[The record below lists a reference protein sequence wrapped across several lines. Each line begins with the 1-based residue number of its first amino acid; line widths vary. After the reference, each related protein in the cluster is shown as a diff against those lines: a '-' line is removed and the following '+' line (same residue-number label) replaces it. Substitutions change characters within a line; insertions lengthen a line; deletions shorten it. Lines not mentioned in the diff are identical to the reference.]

1 MQKNTLTSFLDLL
14 NVKYTPSFT
23 TKHFNE
29 HPHKYNLYGLS
40 EMLSDYG
47 IENVATKVEDKENSL
62 PYIELPFIAHIGSD
76 FVVVY
81 QIDDKGVH
89 FFRNGKKITV
99 PVEPFLKTWSGV
111 VLLANP
117 TSNAKEPGY
126 SENKKKESFSILQ
139 KGIVA
144 KSYLWG
150 LARKDENS
158 KITFLD
164 MF

>member
-47 IENVATKVEDKENSL
+47 VENNAMRIEDKENDL
-62 PYIELPFIAHIGSD
+62 FNIPLPFIAHIGSD

-81 QIDDKGVH
+81 QIDDKGVKPTTSI
-89 FFRNGKKITV
+89 R
-99 PVEPFLKTWSGV
+99 E
-111 VLLANP
+111 LLTEHRQFNQ
-117 TSNAKEPGY
+117 NVKEQ
-126 SENKKKESFSILQ
+126 L
-139 KGIVA
+139 
-144 KSYLWG
+144 YLF
-150 LARKDENS
+150 EC
-158 KITFLD
+158 
-164 MF
+164 